1 MFVQK
6 NIRPSED
13 QPLSGSARMVDRA
26 MQPVLVARTGRNPL
40 EFIGRCLARNIGTP
54 PLGIELWLRQAGDLV
69 VVHPGDA
76 ADRTVVEAVV
86 VADIA
91 AARQHLEAA
100 CSAMGQLPTV
110 VDIAQHHPNLNLAE
124 AVGLLH
130 KHRALVI
137 EVSDLVMDA
146 LADWDVLCSAEA

>member
-6 NIRPSED
+6 SIRPSDD

-26 MQPVLVARTGRNPL
+26 MQPVLVARTGRKPL

-69 VVHPGDA
+69 VVYPGDV

-86 VADIA
+86 VADIS
-91 AARQHLEAA
+91 AARQHIETV
-100 CSAMGQLPTV
+100 CSAMTRLPTV

-130 KHRALVI
+130 KHRALAV
-137 EVSDLVMDA
+137 EVSDLVVDA
-146 LADWDVLCSAEA
+146 LADWDVLCAAEA